1 MSDVPP
7 LGGGSAQEIVSGAC
21 SALLQL
27 NIVISNCEDFG
38 IPFESLFNICGEEFL
53 NKYLEDLKDQG
64 VGRSISLRDLLDK
77 VCRYMRSSASF
88 KEGVVLNMN
97 VQMVVDANSLFT
109 QRFDILMS
117 EIENATILEEIKLEK
132 MKYETINSEQL
143 KFTYRNS
150 YITLVG
156 LLLTALLT
164 VANIIVTSIK
174 DQKSGEFV
182 YIVYILIPAF
192 VAMTHGKASTDQSMY
207 PALYLNCLIIS

>member
-1 MSDVPP
+1 MGEKAHTEISQYKRVLKKMSDVPS
-7 LGGGSAQEIVSGAC
+7 LGGVSAQEIVSGAC

-53 NKYLEDLKDQG
+53 NKYLEDLRDQG
-64 VGRSISLRDLLDK
+64 VDGSTGLRDLLDK
-77 VCRYMRSSASF
+77 VCRYMKVNTSF
-88 KEGVVLNMN
+88 REGVASTINIQL
-97 VQMVVDANSLFT
+97 VVDAHYLFT
-109 QRFDILMS
+109 RRFDILMS

-174 DQKSGEFV
+174 DQK
-182 YIVYILIPAF
+182 
-192 VAMTHGKASTDQSMY
+192 
-207 PALYLNCLIIS
+207 